1 MAVDRCDECGYSY
14 DEGLAWSAGTAI
26 VDEARGIG
34 HAIERLGERSRR
46 RPSADVWS
54 PLEYACHVR
63 DVLLAQRERVLLA
76 RQVDCPT
83 PAPMGR
89 DARVVMEGYAE
100 QDPTS
105 VARQLSDAAELFEN
119 VLDRLGDDWDRTLI
133 YNFPHPTERSLR
145 WVAVHTLHEV
155 VHHRRDVETA
165 RSDR

>member
-26 VDEARGIG
+26 VDEAR
-34 HAIERLGERSRR
+34 AIADAVQRLGDQSRR
-46 RPSADVWS
+46 RPATDVWS

-63 DVLLAQRERVLLA
+63 DVLLVQRERVLLA

-89 DARVVMEGYAE
+89 DARAELEGYGE
-100 QDPTS
+100 QDPVS
-105 VARQLSDAAELFEN
+105 VARQLGDAAELFEN
-119 VLDRLGDDWDRTLI
+119 VLDRLGEDWDRTMT
-133 YNFPHPTERSLR
+133 YNYPEPTERSLR

-155 VHHRRDVETA
+155 VHHRRDVEA
-165 RSDR
+165 GRSAS